1 MAEHAAGRPEH
12 KFDPA
17 RAGRLDAPER
27 DAYLPDDR
35 LIDLLELEGGE
46 TVVDYGAGT
55 GRLALAA
62 ERRLGGRGRVVAV
75 DESEEMLAHL
85 RARLSAAGSG
95 VEPFLIAANRVP
107 LPDASADRV
116 IAVNLLHEVRGE
128 AALAEMRRLLRPEG
142 ILLVADWERGRDP
155 ERPTGPPEHILY
167 TEDEAVAELERAGFA
182 VDRREGGFPYHFS
195 LLAQPVAAR

>member
-17 RAGRLDAPER
+17 RAARLDAPER

-35 LIDLLELEGGE
+35 LIDLLALEGGE

-55 GRLALAA
+55 GRLAA

-75 DESEEMLAHL
+75 DESEEMLGHL
-85 RARLSAAGSG
+85 RGRLSGAGSRG
-95 VEPFLIAANRVP
+95 EPLLIADDRVP
-107 LPDASADRV
+107 LAGASVARL

-128 AALAEMRRLLRPEG
+128 PALAEMRRLLRPDG
-142 ILLVADWERGRDP
+142 VLLLADWERGRDP
-155 ERPTGPPEHILY
+155 ERPTGPPEHILF
-167 TEDEAVAELERAGFA
+167 TEDEAVEELERVAFA
-182 VDRREGGFPYHFS
+182 VERRQPDLPYHFA
-195 LLAQPVAAR
+195 LMARPAGER